1 MEVIS
6 PQIKKELAG
15 VAKDLGI
22 SEEAALQ
29 EVVSSY
35 RLRTASSDLRSELQ
49 AWEATSV
56 ADFSAFEKTI

>member
-6 PQIKKELAG
+6 SKIKKELAW

-35 RLRTASSDLRSELQ
+35 RLRSASLDLRSELQ
-49 AWEATSV
+49 AWDAASSE
-56 ADFSAFEKTI
+56 DFTTFSKKI